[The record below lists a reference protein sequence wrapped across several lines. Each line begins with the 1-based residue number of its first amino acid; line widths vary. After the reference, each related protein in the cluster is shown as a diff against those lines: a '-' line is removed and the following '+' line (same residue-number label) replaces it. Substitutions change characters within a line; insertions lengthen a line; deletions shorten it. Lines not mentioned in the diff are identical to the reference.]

1 MFAVI
6 QTGGKQYKVASND
19 TLVVEKLAGEPGDKV
34 TFDVL
39 AVGSEKQVAIG
50 APTVSGAKVTA
61 EILAHGQ
68 GDKVVIF
75 KKKRRQNYRR
85 TRGHRQPYTALFI
98 SEILDDKGSK
108 SAADAAK
115 KPKQKTAEE
124 KEAAKPATK
133 KAAGKKPVAKKAAA
147 KKPAAKKSDSKPV
160 AKKAAPKKEAA
171 KPAAKKTESKA
182 EAKKPAAKKTESKK
196 EG

>member
-19 TLVVEKLAGEPGDKV
+19 TLVVEKLAGEPGDTV

-61 EILAHGQ
+61 EILSHGQ
-68 GDKVVIF
+68 GEKVIIF

-85 TRGHRQPYTALFI
+85 TKGHRQPYTALFI
-98 SEILDDKGSK
+98 NEILDDKGNK
-108 SAADAAK
+108 AAADAAK
-115 KPKQKTAEE
+115 KPKPKAE
-124 KEAAKPATK
+124 AKPAEK
-133 KAAGKKPVAKKAAA
+133 KVEKKVA
-147 KKPAAKKSDSKPV
+147 KKPAAKPA
-160 AKKAAPKKEAA
+160 AKKAAPKKAA
-171 KPAAKKTESKA
+171 KPAAKKTETKA
-182 EAKKPAAKKTESKK
+182 ATKPAAKKTESKK
-196 EG
+196 AE